1 MRELAASLVTIA
13 LALAMVGAVVFGT
26 RDTALFVPP
35 PAAAAEEFGRALAA
49 GRYDLARRQ
58 LSSGAQR
65 RQATTAIKE
74 RFEPVRRSIGALDSV
89 EAAGSPAD
97 DGRARAMC
105 ELQGEG
111 GRVVLMLALV
121 REQGLWKVE
130 SWEQAAE
137 IRR

>member
-1 MRELAASLVTIA
+1 VRELAASLVTIA
-13 LALAMVGAVVFGT
+13 LALAIVGAVVFGA
-26 RDTALFVPP
+26 RDTTLFVPP
-35 PAAAAEEFGRALAA
+35 PEAAAEGFGRALAA

-65 RQATTAIKE
+65 RQPTTAITE
-74 RFEPVRRSIGALDSV
+74 RFEPVRHSIGTLNSV
-89 EAAGSPAD
+89 EAFGSPAD
-97 DGRARAMC
+97 DGRAWASC

-111 GRVVLMLALV
+111 GSVALMLALV

-137 IRR
+137 IKR